1 MTKIVTLL
9 QRLGFGEYEAKAY
22 VSLLKRNPLN
32 GYELAKASGLP
43 RANVYAVLQKLEERG
58 AVVRLD
64 TPEGARYAPVS
75 PKELTQR
82 LGSRF
87 QEALHEARDSLEK
100 ITVPAEHEYVWNAR
114 GYLVMQEHA
123 SACVDATRKRLL
135 VAVWPEEAL
144 AIADNVARAEAR
156 GVEIT
161 TLCLAACAKECG
173 GCRGRVYRYRVAPE
187 KRARWLVLVAD
198 ETEVLA
204 GEIGQGEEALT
215 VRTRQRVLVELAAWY
230 IRHSI
235 ALATL
240 LSDVG
245 SRLKHLLKP
254 ETKSVLASVGPG
266 EQKAGWLEHMHQLL
280 SSQNAQDV
288 EKQVE
293 TNGTKHRIKF

>member
-1 MTKIVTLL
+1 MKKIVTLL

-22 VSLLKRNPLN
+22 VALLKRNPLN

-82 LGSRF
+82 LDSRF
-87 QEALHEARDSLEK
+87 QKTLHDARDSLEK
-100 ITVPAEHEYVWNAR
+100 IATPAEHEYVWNAR
-114 GYLVMQEHA
+114 GYSALQEHA
-123 SACVDATRKRLL
+123 SACVEATHKRLL

-161 TLCLAACAKECG
+161 TLCLAACATECG
-173 GCRGRVYRYRVAPE
+173 GCRGRVHRYRVALE
-187 KRARWLVLVAD
+187 KRTRWLVLVSD
-198 ETEVLA
+198 EIEVLA
-204 GEIGQGEEALT
+204 GEIDQSEEALT

-240 LSDVG
+240 FNDLG
-245 SRLKHLLKP
+245 SRLKHSLKP
-254 ETKSVLASVGPG
+254 ETKSILASVGPDG
-266 EQKAGWLEHMHQLL
+266 QNAGWLDHMQQLL
-280 SSQNAQDV
+280 SSQSEQAA
-288 EKQVE
+288 EKQV
-293 TNGTKHRIKF
+293 GAKRLKLRKKF

>member
-22 VSLLKRNPLN
+22 VALLKRNPLN

-58 AVVRLD
+58 AVARLD
-64 TPEGARYAPVS
+64 TSEGARYAPVS
-75 PKELTQR
+75 PKALTQR

-87 QEALHEARDSLEK
+87 REDLHEARDSLEK
-100 ITVPAEHEYVWNAR
+100 IATPVEHEYVWNTR
-114 GYLVMQEHA
+114 GYAALQEHA
-123 SACVDATRKRLL
+123 SACVEATRKRLL

-144 AIADNVARAEAR
+144 ALANHVARAEKR

-173 GCRGRVYRYRVAPE
+173 GCRGRIYRYRVAPE
-187 KRARWLVLVAD
+187 KRTRWLVLVSD
-198 ETEVLA
+198 EAEVLA
-204 GEIGQGEEALT
+204 GEISQGEEALT
-215 VRTRQRVLVELAAWY
+215 VRTRQPVLVELAAWY

-254 ETKSVLASVGPG
+254 ETKSVLASVGPA
-266 EQKAGWLEHMHQLL
+266 EHKAGWLEHMFQLL
-280 SSQNAQDV
+280 SSQEREQRTS
-288 EKQVE
+288 K
-293 TNGTKHRIKF
+293 